1 MGVARI
7 AVIVPSARHD
17 RTAGAESCIVSGA
30 GGRPSC
36 PACAAPVSSTP
47 TFVGSDRLHG
57 TPGHFS
63 VHICNRCGTGLTLPA
78 VRDDELTA
86 FYPSSYNAY
95 ALPANRILRALARV
109 LFRWRYWRALRRPPL
124 AAMLHRPPGR
134 LLDVGGGRGDLGVVL
149 RRRGWSVTSLDPSD
163 LACAEARSRGVDSV
177 CGTLSDPP
185 DTLGGGYDA
194 VAFQHSLEH
203 VVDPAAD
210 LAEAHD
216 RLAGGGLLIVTLP
229 NFNCW
234 QRRSFGA
241 DWFHLDVPRHRSHF
255 SPAGLQA
262 LLRRCGFETIWLSTS
277 TSADGLAMSV
287 QYRWL
292 GRPIGVATG
301 RYVATAAGLVTAPLT
316 AVLSFV
322 MGGGDILHAQAIKP
336 AGLRAP
342 RTALGKED
350 QR

>member
-1 MGVARI
+1 
-7 AVIVPSARHD
+7 
-17 RTAGAESCIVSGA
+17 
-30 GGRPSC
+30 
-36 PACAAPVSSTP
+36 
-47 TFVGSDRLHG
+47 
-57 TPGHFS
+57 
-63 VHICNRCGTGLTLPA
+63 
-78 VRDDELTA
+78 VRDDELAA
-86 FYPSSYNAY
+86 FYPRAYNAY
-95 ALPANRILRALARV
+95 ALPANRILRTLATV
-109 LFRWRYWRALRRPPL
+109 LFRWRYWRGLRRPPF

-149 RRRGWSVTSLDPSD
+149 RRHGWSVTSLDPSD

-185 DTLGGGYDA
+185 DTLGDAYDA
-194 VAFQHSLEH
+194 VTFQHSLEH
-203 VVDPAAD
+203 VVDPATD
-210 LAEAHD
+210 LAAAHD
-216 RLAGGGLLIVTLP
+216 RLADGGLLIVTLP

-287 QYRWL
+287 QYRCL

-301 RYVATAAGLVTAPLT
+301 RYLAAAAGLLTAPLT
-316 AVLSFV
+316 AALSFV
-322 MGGGDILHAQAIKP
+322 TGGGDILHVQAIKP
-336 AGLRAP
+336 AGIS
-342 RTALGKED
+342 ALAVAAGHED
-350 QR
+350 WR